1 MYFYDLKSTQYKV
14 KRKGVQVK
22 AISGERCQLLQIKLE
37 PGFESDHSHPEEQIG
52 LVLSG
57 AVQITIEKETKTCC
71 EGDAY
76 HIPAGIRHSF
86 KVVSIEPAEILDIF
100 SPPKEENRL

>member
-1 MYFYDLKSTQYKV
+1 MYFFDMKSTQYQV

-22 AISGERCQLLQIKLE
+22 VISGEMCQMLQIKLE
-37 PGFESDHSHPEEQIG
+37 PGFESDHSHPEEQMG

-57 AVQITIEKETKTCC
+57 AIRITIDKETKACS

-76 HIPAGIRHSF
+76 SIPAGIRHSF
-86 KVVSIEPAEILDIF
+86 LVVSTEPAEVLDIF
-100 SPPKEENRL
+100 SPPKEENRF